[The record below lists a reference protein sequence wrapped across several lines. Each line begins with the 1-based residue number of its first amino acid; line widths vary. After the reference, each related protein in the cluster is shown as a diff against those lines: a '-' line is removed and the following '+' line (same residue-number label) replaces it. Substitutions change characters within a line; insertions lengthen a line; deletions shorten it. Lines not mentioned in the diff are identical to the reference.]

1 MCIQSRISTTAI
13 LHPSPLSQLLVSSIR
28 REGGRQVLADRCSG
42 ALVISE
48 VVLTANSNTSSSGSD
63 TGKGSTS
70 TVSVF

>member
-1 MCIQSRISTTAI
+1 MRIQSRIPTTAI
-13 LHPSPLSQLLVSSIR
+13 LHPFPLSQLLVSSIR
-28 REGGRQVLADRCSG
+28 RQVLADRRSG
-42 ALVISE
+42 ALVPSE